1 MTRARA
7 LRLVLVEDHQLMRE
21 GLRSLLEFETDLRI
35 VGEAGS
41 VEELQQL
48 SCDADVVVSDLFLP
62 DAQSAD
68 VIVAVRAQ
76 FPDARILVLSMVDRP
91 VEIQEAFA
99 AGALGYV
106 VKEAAVAELVTAIRT
121 VAKGETYLQSSLVSV
136 LTGQKRESAQTYPD
150 APRTSLTPRESSVAR
165 LVALGHTNSEIAAIM
180 TLSERTVESHR
191 ARLMSKLGMR
201 TRAELVRFAL
211 ANLMDPPSS

>member
-1 MTRARA
+1 MTRA
-7 LRLVLVEDHQLMRE
+7 LRLVLVEDHKLMRE
-21 GLRSLLEFETDLRI
+21 GLRGLLESEPDLRV

-41 VEELQQL
+41 VEQL
-48 SCDADVVVSDLFLP
+48 RGLRCQADLVVSDLFLP
-62 DAQSAD
+62 DGQGAA
-68 VIVAVRAQ
+68 VIVAVRTQ
-76 FPDARILVLSMVDRP
+76 FPDAGILVLSMVDRP

-106 VKEAAVAELVTAIRT
+106 VKEAAVAELVAAIRT
-121 VAKGETYLQSSLVSV
+121 VAKGENYLQASLVSV
-136 LTGQKRESAQTYPD
+136 LTGQKRASGQAHNETQRASLSA
-150 APRTSLTPRESSVAR
+150 RESSVAR

-180 TLSERTVESHR
+180 SLSERTVESHR